1 MKDKPE
7 GQEASQHLGWAGDSW
22 TEEGLPEGSTST
34 FPSHPAVGKRLLQ
47 GDDGHGKVE
56 AQAVLALPH
65 LLLALE
71 LTHHI
76 IHVLLLSQKDKAR
89 EKRHWQWS

>member
-1 MKDKPE
+1 MKDKRP
-7 GQEASQHLGWAGDSW
+7 ASTLVGPVTQ
-22 TEEGLPEGSTST
+22 GLRRGSLEGSTST